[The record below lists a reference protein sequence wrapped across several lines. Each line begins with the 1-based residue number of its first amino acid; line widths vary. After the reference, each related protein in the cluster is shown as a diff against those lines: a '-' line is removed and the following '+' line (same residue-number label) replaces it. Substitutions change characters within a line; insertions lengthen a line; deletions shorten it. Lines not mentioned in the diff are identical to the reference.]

1 MTQVKSVNL
10 DELSSVYPITGKVK
24 NIILNINTMLEAEGS
39 KIQNGSCQQMNNHL
53 SSGAQACSPLTLVQ
67 GEQQEDR

>member
-24 NIILNINTMLEAEGS
+24 NIILNISTSWKLKVQRFKMVPAS
-39 KIQNGSCQQMNNHL
+39 K
-53 SSGAQACSPLTLVQ
+53 
-67 GEQQEDR
+67 